1 MELIV
6 AVYDDWGIGR
16 DGTQPVALSADRK
29 FFRTT
34 TRGAMVI
41 AGRRTIEDFPGKQ
54 PLPGRVNVAL
64 SRSGAEIPGF
74 TVCDSA
80 EKAAALSRTAER
92 CFVIGGGSV
101 YRQML
106 PFCDTAYVTKVHVT
120 PESDTFFPN
129 LDEDKDWY
137 LAETLQSGEEN
148 GIAYEMCLY
157 KRKKRCHL
165 RQTKVAACFFTWT
178 ACVFRLPVPAFSAR
192 DGAAR
197 NG

>member
-6 AVYDDWGIGR
+6 AVYDDWGIGK
-16 DGTQPVALSADRK
+16 DGTQPIALSADRK
-29 FFRTT
+29 FFRQMTK
-34 TRGAMVI
+34 GCMVI

-64 SRSGAEIPGF
+64 TRSPGEIPGF
-74 TVCDSA
+74 TVCRSPQEARTLAETA
-80 EKAAALSRTAER
+80 EKTMG
-92 CFVIGGGSV
+92 IGGGSV

-106 PFCDTAYVTKVHVT
+106 PYCDAAYVTRVHVT

-129 LDEDKDWY
+129 LDRDENWY

-157 KRKKRCHL
+157 RRK
-165 RQTKVAACFFTWT
+165 A
-178 ACVFRLPVPAFSAR
+178 
-192 DGAAR
+192 
-197 NG
+197 